1 MSDQINILLVDD
13 MPANLLT
20 LEAVLETLE
29 LNMVRA
35 YSGKEALQKMD
46 QMQFAVVLLDVQMP
60 GIDGFETASEMRR
73 REHLAFTPI
82 IFMTAADLGDSAILR
97 GYEEGGADV
106 LLKPFAPEILRSK
119 VRIFVELFR
128 KNKAL
133 QKQTAEL
140 AAAREV
146 LQKSRDF
153 YLYLFDRF
161 PSLVWRADIEGQ
173 HNYFNQTWLEFT
185 GRTLEQELGLGWV
198 EGVHKE
204 DRDRCFSTFRGAL
217 DKRQPFNMEYRL
229 RHHSGEYRWLQDS
242 GSPFFNPDGAF
253 AGYIGSCYDIT
264 ERKQAEVAIRDLN
277 QDLERRV
284 LERTGELQRT
294 IQDLEAFSYSVSH
307 DLRTPLRAINAFS
320 RMLNEEEASQLKPE
334 SKRYLGLISEGA
346 VRMGQL
352 IDDLLAFSRLGRQPL
367 EVSLVRMEE
376 LAREVVEESA
386 VEYEGRNVQ
395 FTFDGLGEVYA
406 DRNLVKHVLQNLV
419 SNALKF
425 TQQQDPAIIALGCA
439 NTKHGRASYVRDNGP
454 GLDMKY
460 SEKIFGVFE
469 RLHTPE
475 KYEGTGVG
483 LAIAHRIIQRH
494 GGHIWVESETG
505 KGATFFFSLPKPS

>member
-1 MSDQINILLVDD
+1 MPNQINILLVDD

-20 LEAVLETLE
+20 LEAVLEKLE
-29 LNMVRA
+29 LHMVRA
-35 YSGKEALQKMD
+35 YSGKEALEKME
-46 QMQFAVVLLDVQMP
+46 QMEFAVVLLDVQMP
-60 GIDGFETASEMRR
+60 GIDGFETAMEMRR
-73 REHLAFTPI
+73 REHLRLTPI

-119 VRIFVELFR
+119 VRVFVELYR
-128 KNKAL
+128 KNRVL

-146 LQKSRDF
+146 LQASRDF

-161 PSLVWRADIEGQ
+161 PSLVWRSDTEGQ
-173 HNYFNQTWLEFT
+173 ANYFNTTWLRFT
-185 GRTLEQELGLGWV
+185 GRTLEQEQGMGWV
-198 EGVHKE
+198 EGLHEE
-204 DRDRCFSTFRGAL
+204 DREKSLSTYKDAHE
-217 DKRQPFNMEYRL
+217 KRQPLEMEFRL
-229 RHHSGEYRWLQDS
+229 RHVSGEFRWLQNS
-242 GSPFFNPDGAF
+242 ASPFFNPDGAF

-264 ERKQAEVAIRDLN
+264 ERKNAEAAIRDLN

-284 LERTGELQRT
+284 QERTAELQRT

-320 RMLNEEEASQLKPE
+320 RLLNEDGSDELKPE

-367 EVSLVRMEE
+367 EVSRVNMEE
-376 LAREVVEESA
+376 VAREVVEECA
-386 VEYEGRNVQ
+386 VEYDGRNVQ
-395 FTFDGLGEVYA
+395 FNFDNFCDVYA

-425 TQQQDPAIIALGCA
+425 TQQQVVAIISLGCTD
-439 NTKHGRASYVRDNGP
+439 TKNGVASYVRDNGT

-475 KYEGTGVG
+475 QYEGTGVG
-483 LAIAHRIIQRH
+483 LAIAHRIIHRH
-494 GGHIWVESETG
+494 GGQIWVESEQG
-505 KGATFFFSLPKPS
+505 KGASFYFSLPQPS